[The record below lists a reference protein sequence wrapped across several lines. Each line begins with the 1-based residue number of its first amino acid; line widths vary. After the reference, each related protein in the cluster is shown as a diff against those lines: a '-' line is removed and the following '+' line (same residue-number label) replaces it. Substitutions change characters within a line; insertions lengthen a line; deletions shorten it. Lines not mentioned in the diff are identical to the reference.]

1 MNNKDIQEKYIKN
14 AIKEL
19 KLALSSLN
27 KIDNDNNDF
36 KNVKLFIYYSNEA
49 KKNVEELSKNI
60 YGG

>member
-49 KKNVEELSKNI
+49 KKNVEELNKNI
-60 YGG
+60 YRG